1 MNQRIFQ
8 LIKRLLIV
16 IASILLLSV
25 IVFTM
30 SRLAPGDPL
39 IAYYGEQAEKLSVE
53 ERKWA
58 MERLGLNDS
67 LPQQYGRWLKQAA
80 QGELGLSYKYK
91 QPVMQVISARMGNS
105 ALLVGSSFVL
115 LCVLSL
121 LLGCIC
127 ACYEDSLIDKLLR
140 RSGIV
145 FSCLPEFWFSL
156 LLILLFSVLLP
167 LFPSSGAHCIGRA
180 DSIADRLHHLV
191 LPLAAVLISHAWYYA
206 YLVRN
211 KLCEEVRAEYVLLA
225 KAKGLSRLRILLC
238 HCLPNVLPGY
248 ISLMVLALP
257 HILGGT
263 YVVEAVFSYPGLG
276 ALIYESAR
284 YHDYNLLM
292 VLSLF
297 TGAVVIAANML
308 AQALNERID
317 PRTAGRNTEVSYYD

>member
-53 ERKWA
+53 EREWA
-58 MERLGLNDS
+58 MERLGLNDP

-105 ALLVGSSFVL
+105 VLLVGSSFVL

-127 ACYEDSLIDKLLR
+127 ACYEDSLIDKLL
-140 RSGIV
+140 
-145 FSCLPEFWFSL
+145 
-156 LLILLFSVLLP
+156 
-167 LFPSSGAHCIGRA
+167 
-180 DSIADRLHHLV
+180 
-191 LPLAAVLISHAWYYA
+191 
-206 YLVRN
+206 
-211 KLCEEVRAEYVLLA
+211 
-225 KAKGLSRLRILLC
+225 
-238 HCLPNVLPGY
+238 
-248 ISLMVLALP
+248 
-257 HILGGT
+257 
-263 YVVEAVFSYPGLG
+263 
-276 ALIYESAR
+276 
-284 YHDYNLLM
+284 
-292 VLSLF
+292 
-297 TGAVVIAANML
+297 
-308 AQALNERID
+308 
-317 PRTAGRNTEVSYYD
+317 